1 MPISVRFQ
9 DRFNRDMCFLGWLG
23 YFFFGRWVDFVA
35 FDIVYEEKSSF
46 FEYVFNTIILEICN
60 TYYVS
65 YIRDIIFFYFNFVS
79 IIFKIC

>member
-1 MPISVRFQ
+1 
-9 DRFNRDMCFLGWLG
+9 MCAFRIALIEICVFWDGWG
-23 YFFFGRWVDFVA
+23 IFFFGRWVDFVA

-65 YIRDIIFFYFNFVS
+65 YIRDINFFNFNFVS
-79 IIFKIC
+79 IIFEIF